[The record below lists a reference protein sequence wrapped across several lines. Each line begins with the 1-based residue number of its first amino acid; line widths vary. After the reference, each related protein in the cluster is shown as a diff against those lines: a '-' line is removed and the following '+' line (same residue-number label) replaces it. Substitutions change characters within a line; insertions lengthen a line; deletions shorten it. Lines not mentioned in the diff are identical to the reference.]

1 MPRRNSLTR
10 RLLHHLLLISLARGI
25 LTVLGRG
32 RAWDEWDDR
41 GEVEP
46 ATNRSFRFRFAQTLS
61 FSMLFFAGLAL
72 SAGAGNGVRSM
83 LADDES
89 TPVAV
94 QSATGATG
102 PTGPA
107 GPTEPAA
114 PAESAAPSS
123 GQVDAGD
130 DSAST
135 AAPVDSSAPAPTEG
149 APAPTA
155 PRVAVLNSR
164 PTHASS
170 GSNGPA
176 AAPKRAAISTT
187 HVARP
192 TATRAR
198 PQVTRKHK
206 QKQKAPAT
214 KHKAPALDPEV
225 DHAAGA
231 TVWLNSDAPDPTP
244 PAARLQLRFARE
256 LVAFSR
262 QAHVDWALVLATLR
276 ADGHNGRTP
285 ATRVALRGLAFR
297 LGSLG
302 GRANRWAAALSYS
315 RNTAT
320 ADRVVALSNYY
331 RAVGLASLVRGLLS
345 QKADLQDRVLHDARL
360 HIYSGGR
367 ADIAAGRVDVRVLA
381 LMLYLAQTYREVT
394 VSCLVSGHRLYA
406 RPGHISAHVYGR
418 AIDIAALHNISITG
432 HQQPGG
438 ITEQAVRSI
447 LMLPGG
453 MLPAQVISLMGL
465 GGPSFPLANH
475 YDHIHVGY

>member
-32 RAWDEWDDR
+32 RAWDEWDER

-114 PAESAAPSS
+114 PAESATPSS

-130 DSAST
+130 DSATATSVDST
-135 AAPVDSSAPAPTEG
+135 APAPESAPAP
-149 APAPTA
+149 AA
-155 PRVAVLNSR
+155 PRVAVLSSR
-164 PTHASS
+164 PSHTSS

-206 QKQKAPAT
+206 APAPT
-214 KHKAPALDPEV
+214 HKAPALDPEV

-276 ADGHNGRTP
+276 ADGHIGRSP

-302 GRANRWAAALSYS
+302 GRANGWAAALSYS

-320 ADRVVALSNYY
+320 ADRVVALRNYY

-360 HIYSGGR
+360 NIYSGGR
-367 ADIAAGRVDVRVLA
+367 DDVAKGRVDVRVLA

-394 VSCLVSGHRLYA
+394 VSCLVAGHRLYA

-418 AIDIAALHNISITG
+418 AVDIAALHNISITG

>member
-107 GPTEPAA
+107 GPTEPADSTA
-114 PAESAAPSS
+114 SSS

-135 AAPVDSSAPAPTEG
+135 ATPVDSTAPAPESAPAP
-149 APAPTA
+149 AA
-155 PRVAVLNSR
+155 PRVAVLSSR
-164 PTHASS
+164 PSHTSS

-187 HVARP
+187 HLARP

-206 QKQKAPAT
+206 APAP

-302 GRANRWAAALSYS
+302 GRANGWAAALSYS

-320 ADRVVALSNYY
+320 ADRVVALRNYY

-360 HIYSGGR
+360 NIYSGGR
-367 ADIAAGRVDVRVLA
+367 DDVAKGRVDVRVLA

-418 AIDIAALHNISITG
+418 AVDIAALHNISITG

>member
-32 RAWDEWDDR
+32 RAWDEWDER

-114 PAESAAPSS
+114 PAESATPSS
-123 GQVDAGD
+123 GQVDARD
-130 DSAST
+130 DSATATSVDST
-135 AAPVDSSAPAPTEG
+135 APAPESAPAP
-149 APAPTA
+149 AA
-155 PRVAVLNSR
+155 PRVAVLSSR
-164 PTHASS
+164 PSHTSS

-206 QKQKAPAT
+206 APAPT
-214 KHKAPALDPEV
+214 HKAPALDPEV

-276 ADGHNGRTP
+276 ADGHNGRSP

-302 GRANRWAAALSYS
+302 GRANGWAAALSYS

-320 ADRVVALSNYY
+320 ADRVVALRNYY

-360 HIYSGGR
+360 NIYSGGR
-367 ADIAAGRVDVRVLA
+367 DDVAKGRVDVRVLA

-394 VSCLVSGHRLYA
+394 VSCLVAGHRLYA

-418 AIDIAALHNISITG
+418 AVDIAALHNISITG

>member
-41 GEVEP
+41 CEVEP

-107 GPTEPAA
+107 GPTEPAT
-114 PAESAAPSS
+114 PSS

-130 DSAST
+130 DSATATSVDST
-135 AAPVDSSAPAPTEG
+135 APAPESAPAP
-149 APAPTA
+149 AA
-155 PRVAVLNSR
+155 PRVAVLSSR
-164 PTHASS
+164 PSHTSS

-206 QKQKAPAT
+206 APAPT
-214 KHKAPALDPEV
+214 HKAPALDPEV

-302 GRANRWAAALSYS
+302 GRANGWAAALSYS

-320 ADRVVALSNYY
+320 ADRVVALRNYY

-360 HIYSGGR
+360 NIYSGGR
-367 ADIAAGRVDVRVLA
+367 DDVAKGRVDVRVLA

-394 VSCLVSGHRLYA
+394 VSCLVAGHRLYA

-418 AIDIAALHNISITG
+418 AVDIAALHNISITG

>member
-83 LADDES
+83 LANDES

-94 QSATGATG
+94 QSASGATG

-107 GPTEPAA
+107 GPAA
-114 PAESAAPSS
+114 PTEAAAPSS

-135 AAPVDSSAPAPTEG
+135 ATPADTSAPAPAEST
-149 APAPTA
+149 PASTA
-155 PRVAVLNSR
+155 PRVAVLSSR
-164 PTHASS
+164 PSHSSS
-170 GSNGPA
+170 GSAGPA

-192 TATRAR
+192 SATRAR
-198 PQVTRKHK
+198 PKVTRKHK
-206 QKQKAPAT
+206 APAP
-214 KHKAPALDPEV
+214 KQHKAPALDPEV

-244 PAARLQLRFARE
+244 PAARLQLGFARE

-276 ADGHNGRTP
+276 ADGHNGRVP
-285 ATRVALRGLAFR
+285 AGRVALRGIAFR

-302 GRANRWAAALSYS
+302 GRANGWAAALSYS

-320 ADRVVALSNYY
+320 ADRVVALRDYY

-360 HIYSGGR
+360 SIYSGGR

-406 RPGHISAHVYGR
+406 RPGHVSAHVYGR
-418 AIDIAALHNISITG
+418 AVDIAALHNISITG